1 MSAALFTVHIFDMN
15 KAAIVPQ
22 VACAALQAIDV
33 LTPPR
38 ARARMPRRAE
48 HWSQRW
54 RIIHTHYRINPMHV
68 VIVAHAP
75 ALDARPYAEILR
87 AADCRIA
94 ADGGALPLL
103 AAQILP
109 EIMIGDLDS
118 LDLASQATLVARGVE
133 LRRFPRE
140 KDETDF
146 ELALLLAADMGAD
159 AIDVLGALG
168 GRWDHTLANVWLL
181 AHPAL
186 QGRRVRLLDGDQTLF
201 LVRDQATIDG
211 QHGDTISLIPLTPEV
226 RGITTSGLRYPL
238 DDATLYASQARGV
251 SNVLLA
257 PPANVTIS
265 HGLLIVVQHD
275 DGGAHQWNVAGITTE
290 HESHDE

>member
-1 MSAALFTVHIFDMN
+1 MQI
-15 KAAIVPQ
+15 
-22 VACAALQAIDV
+22 
-33 LTPPR
+33 
-38 ARARMPRRAE
+38 
-48 HWSQRW
+48 
-54 RIIHTHYRINPMHV
+54 

-75 ALDARPYAEILR
+75 ALDARPYAEMLR
-87 AADCRIA
+87 AANCRIA

-109 EIMIGDLDS
+109 EIVIGDLDS
-118 LDLASQATLVARGVE
+118 LDLVSQAALVARGVE

-146 ELALLLAADMGAD
+146 ELALLLAASMGAD
-159 AIDVLGALG
+159 TIDVLGALG

-186 QGRRVRLLDGDQTLF
+186 QGRRVRLLDGNQTLF
-201 LVRDQATIDG
+201 LVREQATIDG
-211 QHGDTISLIPLTPEV
+211 RHGDTISLIPLTPEV

-238 DDATLYASQARGV
+238 DNATLYASEARGV

-257 PPANVTIS
+257 PPANVTII

-275 DGGAHQWNVAGITTE
+275 DGGAHQSNVAPTTK
-290 HESHDE
+290 HESHNE